1 MTNKLLH
8 DRWGD
13 NSTPY
18 TPAELDAARKR
29 FRRQDAI
36 VWVFILFAS
45 AVIAN
50 AVLSHYWP
58 AVPCDQIGENT
69 CVPR

>member
-1 MTNKLLH
+1 MTNRLLH
-8 DRWGD
+8 DHWGD
-13 NSTPY
+13 NSKPY

-36 VWVFILFAS
+36 VWVFILSAS

-58 AVPCDQIGENT
+58 AVL
-69 CVPR
+69 

>member
-1 MTNKLLH
+1 MTNKLLMDH
-8 DRWGD
+8 WGD

-45 AVIAN
+45 AAIAG
-50 AVLSHYWP
+50 AVLL
-58 AVPCDQIGENT
+58 
-69 CVPR
+69 